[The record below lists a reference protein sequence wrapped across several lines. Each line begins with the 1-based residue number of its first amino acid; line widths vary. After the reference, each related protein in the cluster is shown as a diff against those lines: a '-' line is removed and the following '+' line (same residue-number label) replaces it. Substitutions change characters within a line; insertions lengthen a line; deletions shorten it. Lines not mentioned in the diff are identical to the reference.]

1 MCETLNIMN
10 TTHRPTNGYG
20 RTARQRKRKKTLNP
34 KNSDDQERYYD
45 LLKSMKKEFGFKNK
59 SLSPFVFEDTGR
71 GMMAKRTICE
81 GDVILS
87 IPQAAMVGVNSAFNH
102 SNFAQSIATVCHSI
116 HDGLKL
122 SGIQVLCIFLI
133 EEKRK
138 LDKNKP
144 NSTWGYYVKVL
155 PQTFTHPLYWE
166 MEELHTLPKQLQI
179 CVNKT
184 IDCVKQQFKEL
195 NEMIKKLKLGSD
207 LNFHEEISWIEYRWA
222 WCCVNTRCVY
232 STHDDPAML
241 KCCYQSSAADNY
253 FLVPYLDL
261 LNHSNEVNTKAE
273 FNNTNKCFE
282 LKTHCKFKRFT
293 QVFISYGALS
303 NSTLLIEYGFVCDTP
318 NKHDVVSL
326 DVGHVLS
333 FIRYSVKKP
342 TTPSSSLL
350 NQLKKYGL
358 DKGLAFTIHGP
369 SWTLVQCV
377 VLAVV
382 CCNMNIN
389 QISKM
394 CLQLMQKSI
403 SMNKFPNAVNSMTTS
418 TNILQNLCAELTKA
432 TQERMK
438 QCQTMNKT
446 PHIELVLKL
455 WKIHLEILETSFQE
469 ITTKQIIG
477 VCFND
482 SDDK

>member
-1 MCETLNIMN
+1 M
-10 TTHRPTNGYG
+10 PTNGKG
-20 RTARQRKRKKTLNP
+20 RTARQRTRKKTQNP
-34 KNSDDQERYYD
+34 KNFVAQEIYYD
-45 LLKSMKKEFGFKNK
+45 LLKSMKREFGFKNK
-59 SLSPFVFEDTGR
+59 SLAPFVFKDTGR
-71 GMMAKRTICE
+71 GMMAKTRICE

-87 IPQAAMVGVNSAFNH
+87 IPQAAMVGVNSAFNL
-102 SNFAQSIATVCHSI
+102 SKFAQSISSVYHSM

-122 SGIQVLCIFLI
+122 SGIQILCIFLI

-138 LDKNKP
+138 LGKNKP
-144 NSTWGYYVKVL
+144 SSTWGYYVKVL

-166 MEELHTLPKQLQI
+166 MEEIHTLPKQLQI

-207 LNFHEEISWIEYRWA
+207 LNYHEEISWIEYRWA

-232 STHDDPAML
+232 STHDDPTIM
-241 KCCYQSSAADNY
+241 KCCYQSSAADKY

-282 LKTHCKFKRFT
+282 LRTHCKFKRFA

-303 NSTLLIEYGFVCDTP
+303 NSTLLVEYGFVCKTP
-318 NKHDVVSL
+318 NKHDVVAL

-333 FIRYSVKKP
+333 FIKYSVK
-342 TTPSSSLL
+342 TAICPSNSLL
-350 NQLKKYGL
+350 NQLKKYDL

-369 SWTLVQCV
+369 SWTLIQCV
-377 VLAVV
+377 VLAVMT
-382 CCNMNIN
+382 CNMNNN
-389 QISKM
+389 QISKI

-403 SMNKFPNAVNSMTTS
+403 SMNEFPNAVNSLTTA
-418 TNILQNLCAELTKA
+418 TQILQNLCAELTKA

-438 QCQTMNKT
+438 QCRSMNNT
-446 PHIELVLKL
+446 SHIELVLKL
-455 WKIHLEILETSFQE
+455 WQIHLEILETSLQE
-469 ITTKQIIG
+469 ISTKKIIN

-482 SDDK
+482 CDEK